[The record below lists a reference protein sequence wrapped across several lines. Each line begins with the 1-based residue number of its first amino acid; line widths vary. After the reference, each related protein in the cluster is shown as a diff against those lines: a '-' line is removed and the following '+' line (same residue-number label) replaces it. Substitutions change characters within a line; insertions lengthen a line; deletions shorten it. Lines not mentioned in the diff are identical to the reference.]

1 VAQHVGQGRVSMIH
15 FDAHADTGDIEFG
28 SLIGHGQPMRR
39 LIESG
44 ALRGDRF
51 LQMGLRGYWPEPET
65 LAWMARQGMRSFGH
79 SLRQRRYPPKP
90 SNSPFRT
97 PPRKARHSSDVNLR
111 TGPDEYLLLRTPIS
125 PPGRLATST
134 QLPLA

>member
-1 VAQHVGQGRVSMIH
+1 MGVSLSV
-15 FDAHADTGDIEFG
+15 DGDVCDPG
-28 SLIGHGQPMRR
+28 
-39 LIESG
+39 
-44 ALRGDRF
+44 
-51 LQMGLRGYWPEPET
+51 GLTAPAAT
-65 LAWMARQGMRSFGH
+65 
-79 SLRQRRYPPKP
+79 RQRRYPPKP